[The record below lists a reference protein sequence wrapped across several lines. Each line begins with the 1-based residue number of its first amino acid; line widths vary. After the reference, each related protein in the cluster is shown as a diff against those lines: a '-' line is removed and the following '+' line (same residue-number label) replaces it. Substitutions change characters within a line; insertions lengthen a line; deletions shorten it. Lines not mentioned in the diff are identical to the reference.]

1 MKHWYTPIYGNLDA
15 RHAYLKQ
22 WIPAVPF
29 GGNPIPKEEGG
40 DANQAVAVLQAS
52 LGPSLGVDLVLQ
64 MW

>member
-1 MKHWYTPIYGNLDA
+1 M
-15 RHAYLKQ
+15 
-22 WIPAVPF
+22 PF